1 MKVKQ
6 MSPMVHRET
15 FPQRK
20 FCHKKRVLF
29 LLICLHLHLIDHIR
43 KQTFVGKELFTV
55 SFREVGRKVV
65 KEPVFSMDRGFTA
78 LLCLKSPP

>member
-20 FCHKKRVLF
+20 FCHKKKGFVLVNLF
-29 LLICLHLHLIDHIR
+29 TPSLIDHMR
-43 KQTFVGKELFTV
+43 KQTFVGKEFFTV

-65 KEPVFSMDRGFTA
+65 KEPVFSMGRGFTA